1 MEMSCVKL
9 ILSLAEKW
17 RVPAKH
23 GDIPIAYVKTDKDA
37 HLEIDLQLPRGMDVD
52 DRTLEDLAA
61 RSRDTCCCSC

>member
-1 MEMSCVKL
+1 MDLSTVNM
-9 ILSLAEKW
+9 ILVLAATWKGS
-17 RVPAKH
+17 AKH
-23 GDIPIAYVKTDKDA
+23 GDIPIAYVKTDKEA